1 MWRLSLHRLRW
12 AGSTCYA
19 YNLERIA
26 ASLSFQSYFFFL
38 FSPPSSVSDTEGCS
52 NKGDPHWPLSA
63 LCSSK
68 DGVCLHHLP
77 HPPHDTNPGE
87 ITPNKEEC
95 GKKRQRGGSAR
106 QE

>member
-19 YNLERIA
+19 YNLERIV
-26 ASLSFQSYFFFL
+26 ASLSFQSFSFFF
-38 FSPPSSVSDTEGCS
+38 FPSYPLCLIQGCS
-52 NKGDPHWPLSA
+52 NKGHRHWPLSA

-77 HPPHDTNPGE
+77 HPHDTNPGE

-95 GKKRQRGGSAR
+95 GEKKAAGSAR